1 MIAQVCINYQDA
13 NVDKVFDY
21 LVPPHLEN
29 SIEIGKRV
37 YVSFGVS
44 NRIVEG
50 LVVGIKQTTD
60 IEENKLKSVLAVID
74 KFSIVSKEQIELAL
88 SMKNY
93 YALNLGEALSLVI
106 PPFVSSK
113 QIYNICAKKH
123 EENRNLDDDLKKLY
137 ESILKKPVSINSKIA
152 KENKEKIVKLFFEGL
167 LEFDLKNFDTNENTE
182 KNLPL
187 VEPNYNLTEEQHKA
201 LNSIISAFDEGGY
214 RNILLFGVTGSGKTE
229 VYIRAIQ
236 YAIEKGKSVIFMV
249 PEISLTPQMIEN
261 VQSRIGN
268 KVLVYHSKMK
278 STDRL
283 NSWLAARNKE
293 AVVVIGPRSAVFAPV
308 NNLGLIIVDEEHE
321 PSYKS
326 EKSPRINAVEV
337 AQMRA
342 KINNIPIILGS
353 ATPSIEHY
361 FYAKKGRYLL
371 CTLKNRINKTLP
383 EVLIVDMKKEI
394 LEGNKSIFSRLLL
407 NEIENNLKKGEQVLL
422 FLNRR
427 GYSPIVIC
435 RECGYVFMCKNCS
448 ISLTY
453 HKEGYLRCH
462 YCGYKEEYR
471 GVCTKCNS
479 RYVRQYGS
487 GTQKIEEEIKVYFK
501 DARVLRMDS
510 DTTSKKDATQQ
521 LLKRFR
527 EKEADILVGTQM
539 IAKGLHFPD
548 LTLVGVIDA
557 DILLNMPD
565 FRSRERTFQLL
576 TQVAGRSGREKP
588 GKVIIQTFNPEDYSI
603 VFASKHDYESFYTQE
618 MKLRKMMEYPPYSYV
633 VNFVVV
639 AREQNM
645 AKRGI
650 EHVYAILK
658 EYENESD
665 MKIYG
670 PSENPIF
677 KIENQYRYH
686 ILVKFKRAGQMIS
699 IANLIK
705 ERYNYNNASLIID
718 VNPLDTL

>member
-21 LVPPHLEN
+21 LVPTHLEN

-60 IEENKLKSVLAVID
+60 IEENKIKCVLAVID
-74 KFSIVSKEQIELAL
+74 KFSIVSKEQIELAF

-113 QIYNICAKKH
+113 QIYNICAKKC
-123 EENRNLDDDLKKLY
+123 EENKNLDDDLKELY
-137 ESILKKPVSINSKIA
+137 ESILKKPVSINSKLV
-152 KENKEKIVKLFFEGL
+152 KENKEKIVKLFLEGL
-167 LEFDLKNFDTNENTE
+167 LEFDLKNFDTRENTE
-182 KNLPL
+182 KNLPR
-187 VEPNYNLTEEQHKA
+187 VEPEFNLTEEQNKA
-201 LNSIISAFDEGGY
+201 LNNIISAFDEGGY

-236 YAIEKGKSVIFMV
+236 YVIEKGKSVIFMV

-278 STDRL
+278 SIDRL

-308 NNLGLIIVDEEHE
+308 KNLGLIIVDEEHE

-361 FYAKKGRYLL
+361 YYAKKGKYSL

-407 NEIENNLKKGEQVLL
+407 SEIENNLKKGEQVLL

-435 RECGYVFMCKNCS
+435 RECGYVYMCKNCS

-453 HKEGYLRCH
+453 HKEGYLKCH
-462 YCGYKEEYR
+462 YCGYKEEYK

-487 GTQKIEEEIKVYFK
+487 GTQKIEEEIKAYFK

-510 DTTSKKDATQQ
+510 DTTSKKDATEQIV
-521 LLKRFR
+521 KKFR

-603 VFASKHDYESFYTQE
+603 VFASKHDYESFYAQE
-618 MKLRKMMEYPPYSYV
+618 MKLRKMMVYPPYSYV
-633 VNFVVV
+633 VNFVTV
-639 AREQNM
+639 AREENM

-650 EHVYAILK
+650 EHVYALLK
-658 EYENESD
+658 ENEMEND

-705 ERYNYNNASLIID
+705 ERYNYSNASLIID

>member
-13 NVDKVFDY
+13 NVDKIFDY
-21 LVPPHLEN
+21 LVPAHLEN

-37 YVSFGVS
+37 YVGFGVS

-60 IEENKLKSVLAVID
+60 IEENKLKCILAVID
-74 KFSIVSKEQIELAL
+74 KFSIVSKEQIELAF

-106 PPFVSSK
+106 PPFVSNK
-113 QIYNICAKKH
+113 QIYNVCAKNNGGYK
-123 EENRNLDDDLKKLY
+123 NLDDDLRKLY
-137 ESILKKPVSINSKIA
+137 ESILKKPVSVNSKLV
-152 KENKEKIVKLFFEGL
+152 KENKEKIVKLFLEGF
-167 LEFDLKNFDTNENTE
+167 LEYDLRNFNIKENTG
-182 KNLPL
+182 KNLLL
-187 VEPNYNLTEEQHKA
+187 VEPELNLTDEQHKA
-201 LNSIISAFDEGGY
+201 VNSIISAFDEGGY

-229 VYIRAIQ
+229 VYIRSIQHAIR
-236 YAIEKGKSVIFMV
+236 KGKSVIFMV

-278 STDRL
+278 SIDRL

-308 NNLGLIIVDEEHE
+308 KNLGLIIIDEEHE

-326 EKSPRINAVEV
+326 EKAPRINAVEV

-342 KINNIPIILGS
+342 KINNIPIVLGS

-361 FYAKKGRYLL
+361 YYAKKGKYSL
-371 CTLKNRINKTLP
+371 CILKNRINKTLP
-383 EVLIVDMKKEI
+383 EVLIVDMKKEVG
-394 LEGNKSIFSRLLL
+394 EGNRSIFSRLLL
-407 NEIENNLKKGEQVLL
+407 TEIENNLKKGEQILL

-435 RECGYVFMCKNCS
+435 RECGYVYMCKNCS

-453 HKEGYLRCH
+453 HKEGYLKCH

-487 GTQKIEEEIKVYFK
+487 GTQKIEEEIKAYFK

-510 DTTSKKDATQQ
+510 DTTSKKDATEQFV
-521 LLKRFR
+521 KKFR

-603 VFASKHDYESFYTQE
+603 VFASKHDYESFYAQE
-618 MKLRKMMEYPPYSYV
+618 MRLRKMMEYPPYSYV
-633 VNFVVV
+633 VNFVTV
-639 AREQNM
+639 ASEQNM

-650 EHVYAILK
+650 EHVYILLR
-658 EYENESD
+658 EHENECD

-705 ERYNYNNASLIID
+705 ERYNYSNASLIID

>member
-21 LVPPHLEN
+21 LVPTHLEN

-60 IEENKLKSVLAVID
+60 IEEDKIKCVLAVID
-74 KFSIVSKEQIELAL
+74 KFSIVSKEQIELTF

-113 QIYNICAKKH
+113 QIYNICAKKC
-123 EENRNLDDDLKKLY
+123 EENKNLDDDLKELY
-137 ESILKKPVSINSKIA
+137 ESILKKPVSINSKLV
-152 KENKEKIVKLFFEGL
+152 KENKEKIVKLFLEGL
-167 LEFDLKNFDTNENTE
+167 LEFDLKNFDTRENTE
-182 KNLPL
+182 KNLPR
-187 VEPNYNLTEEQHKA
+187 VEPEFNLTEEQNKA
-201 LNSIISAFDEGGY
+201 LNNIISAFDEGGY

-236 YAIEKGKSVIFMV
+236 YVIEKGKSVIFMV

-278 STDRL
+278 SIDRL

-308 NNLGLIIVDEEHE
+308 KNLGLIIVDEEHE

-361 FYAKKGRYLL
+361 YYAKKGKYSL

-407 NEIENNLKKGEQVLL
+407 SEIENNLKKGEQVLL

-435 RECGYVFMCKNCS
+435 RECGYVYMCKNCS

-453 HKEGYLRCH
+453 HKEGYLKCH
-462 YCGYKEEYR
+462 YCGYKEEYK

-487 GTQKIEEEIKVYFK
+487 GTQKIEEEIKAYFK

-510 DTTSKKDATQQ
+510 DTTSKKDATEQIV
-521 LLKRFR
+521 KKFR

-603 VFASKHDYESFYTQE
+603 VFASKHDYESFYAQE
-618 MKLRKMMEYPPYSYV
+618 MKLRKMMVYPPYSYV
-633 VNFVVV
+633 VNFVTV
-639 AREQNM
+639 AREENM

-650 EHVYAILK
+650 EHVYALLK
-658 EYENESD
+658 ENEMEND

-705 ERYNYNNASLIID
+705 ERYNYSNASLIID